1 VVSAAGDGTFRHAR
15 REEIHKVSDSLCN
28 EHRGCR
34 RLPIDISLQHCD
46 RRDSFSS
53 LPLFDCSGRF
63 VCRKWGGCD
72 GLQVVRIMISTVM
85 DTTGNPYV
93 IIV

>member
-1 VVSAAGDGTFRHAR
+1 MVGEGTLWHAR
-15 REEIHKVSDSLCN
+15 REEIHKLSDSLCN
-28 EHRGCR
+28 KHMECR
-34 RLPIDISLQHCD
+34 HPPIDISLQHCD

-53 LPLFDCSGRF
+53 LPLLFDCSGRF